1 MSFLHFYVLID
12 ILCFFDCS
20 SFNWEKTSDRIKW
33 RCSESL
39 CIRMACSL
47 TSQMCFCQ
55 QRVFVQ
61 YHLSLSLISSEKMS
75 LFSSFEF
82 LLTQY
87 WTYNLIMEW
96 SYEDVVRWPFGNRNI
111 DDIIAARLRGKFWS
125 VRRREILS
133 PFFTWC
139 HLRRR
144 CASVFLWYSWSLSID

>member
-1 MSFLHFYVLID
+1 MSLLHFYVLID
-12 ILCFFDCS
+12 ILCFSDCS
-20 SFNWEKTSDRIKW
+20 SFTWEKTSDRIKW

-47 TSQMCFCQ
+47 TSQMCFYQ

-61 YHLSLSLISSEKMS
+61 YHFFLSLISSEKMS
-75 LFSSFEF
+75 LFSSFES
-82 LLTQY
+82 LLTHY
-87 WTYNLIMEW
+87 WTYNRIMEW
-96 SYEDVVRWPFGNRNI
+96 SCEYVFCRVIRNLNI
-111 DDIIAARLRGKFWS
+111 DDIIVVRLRGEFWL

-144 CASVFLWYSWSLSID
+144 FASGLLLYSWSLSID